1 MFFEITENILL
12 KVKEEN
18 MAVAS
23 ESKVV
28 SARKRRHVVVVDNEN
43 EDEVVDASEISKA
56 KRTSC
61 PGVRVKGNRI
71 YDSENGKTCHQV
83 FFFFFTDWFT
93 RKCGKVRESILLSL
107 NSETHWRVFF
117 FFSSVCY

>member
-1 MFFEITENILL
+1 
-12 KVKEEN
+12 
-18 MAVAS
+18 MAIAS

-28 SARKRRHVVVVDNEN
+28 SARKRRHVVEVVEDENEN
-43 EDEVVDASEISKA
+43 EVVDASEISKA

-83 FFFFFTDWFT
+83 FFP
-93 RKCGKVRESILLSL
+93 S
-107 NSETHWRVFF
+107 FF
-117 FFSSVCY
+117 FFYCLVHEKMWESERKYTFKFKF

>member
-83 FFFFFTDWFT
+83 FFFFF
-93 RKCGKVRESILLSL
+93 
-107 NSETHWRVFF
+107 
-117 FFSSVCY
+117 Y